1 MKKKGQIMYFKR
13 ICKIT
18 FICHGATIY
27 SEEGRFSDALEYPP
41 LSDLGIEE
49 MENIVKYLKKRG
61 VKNDAI
67 YTSPSVRTIQSADM
81 ISKLFKQDVKILE
94 DLTTRE
100 CAAWNGLTFSQ
111 ILDRHPT
118 GFKDILDYP
127 EEKTQAGGESSVEF
141 INRTKAVIERVVNEN
156 NGNRIIIVTHPDVI
170 QAAICAA
177 LDISADKLPKLYI
190 RTGSAT
196 QISYF
201 ESWASLLYSDHVP
214 I

>member
-1 MKKKGQIMYFKR
+1 MYFNRK
-13 ICKIT
+13 CKIT

-27 SEEGRFSDALEYPP
+27 SEEGRFSDAMEYPP

-49 MENIVKYLKKRG
+49 MESIVQYLKKRG
-61 VKNDAI
+61 VKSDAI
-67 YTSPSVRTIQSADM
+67 YSSPSVRTIQSADM
-81 ISKLFKQDVKILE
+81 ISKLFKQDVEVLD

-118 GFKDILDYP
+118 GLKDILDYP

-141 INRTKAVIERVVNEN
+141 INRTKAVIDRVVNEN
-156 NGNRIIIVTHPDVI
+156 IGNRIIIVTHPEVI

-177 LDISADKLPKLYI
+177 LDINADKLPKIYI

-201 ESWASLLYSDHVP
+201 ESWASLVYSDHVP